1 MKRRIG
7 FDKTDAALAVVRAAS
22 DAGQLRKFVEDL
34 RVCPLESGKPS
45 CFTFDSAAKFI
56 NIVQDLQGDLSYK
69 IAAVRDDAKEAFI
82 RQANSS
88 LTHRSA
94 AAFVASCEI
103 LFVEGFAGLVYAVDD
118 IAFKCTVHFFAQRI
132 CGTRGRQQRRGR

>member
-7 FDKTDAALAVVRAAS
+7 LDKTDATLAVIRAAS
-22 DAGQLRKFVEDL
+22 DAGEFGKFVEHI
-34 RVCPLESGKPS
+34 RICSLESGELS

-56 NIVQDLQGDLSYK
+56 DIVQHLQGDLSYK
-69 IAAVRDDAKEAFI
+69 IAAIRDNAKEAFI

-118 IAFKCTVHFFAQRI
+118 VAFKCTVHFFAQRI
-132 CGTRGRQQRRGR
+132 CGTRGRQ

>member
-7 FDKTDAALAVVRAAS
+7 FDKTDAALTVVRAAS
-22 DAGQLRKFVEDL
+22 DAGKLRKFVEDL
-34 RVCPLESGKPS
+34 RVRALESGELS

-56 NIVQDLQGDLSYK
+56 NVVEHLQGDLSYK

-88 LTHRSA
+88 LTHRST
-94 AAFVASCEI
+94 AAFVASSEI

-118 IAFKCTVHFFAQRI
+118 IAFKCTVHFFAQRTR
-132 CGTRGRQQRRGR
+132 GTHGRQQRRGH

>member
-7 FDKTDAALAVVRAAS
+7 LDKTDATLAVVRPAS
-22 DAGQLRKFVEDL
+22 DAGEFGKF
-34 RVCPLESGKPS
+34 LEHIRICSFEGGELS

-56 NIVQDLQGDLSYK
+56 DIVQHLQGDLSYK

-88 LTHRSA
+88 FTHRSA
-94 AAFVASCEI
+94 AAFVASSEI
-103 LFVEGFAGLVYAVDD
+103 LFV
-118 IAFKCTVHFFAQRI
+118 
-132 CGTRGRQQRRGR
+132 